1 MYIFHDKIV
10 ATATIYSDTP
20 AINDGSTCA
29 QSFSGTNSPV
39 SYVYDIKTDQQFVN
53 TLEDNIRAH
62 GAIIKLIS
70 DHAQSEV
77 RNLAQ
82 SILQALFIYG
92 WKSEPHHRHHNFD
105 DHLYQTVQGFTN
117 IIIDRTGAP
126 AYTWNIVL
134 IYV

>member
-53 TLEDNIRAH
+53 TLEENIRAR
-62 GAIIKLIS
+62 GATSKMINGCDL
-70 DHAQSEV
+70 SEV
-77 RNLAQ
+77 RNSSQ
-82 SILQALFIYG
+82 SILWEIFI
-92 WKSEPHHRHHNFD
+92 H
-105 DHLYQTVQGFTN
+105 
-117 IIIDRTGAP
+117 
-126 AYTWNIVL
+126 VL
-134 IYV
+134 